1 MLFSGLINI
10 FKPKQN
16 ADEKLLDS
24 ETANAPKPASEVPL
38 VEGASGQVDTH
49 LIRTIPADVAR
60 VQSRGSGARA
70 ARLLLPLL
78 SFRAA

>member
-1 MLFSGLINI
+1 MLFSGLISI

-60 VQSRGSGARA
+60 VQSRGSGAGGA
-70 ARLLLPLL
+70 SLIAPIK
-78 SFRAA
+78 F

>member
-1 MLFSGLINI
+1 MFSGLINI

-49 LIRTIPADVAR
+49 LIRTVPADVAR
-60 VQSRGSGARA
+60 VQSTGTGAGGS
-70 ARLLLPLL
+70 PLIATIK
-78 SFRAA
+78 F

>member
-1 MLFSGLINI
+1 MLFSGMINI

-60 VQSRGSGARA
+60 VQSRGSGAGGA
-70 ARLLLPLL
+70 SLIAPIK
-78 SFRAA
+78 F

>member
-1 MLFSGLINI
+1 MLFSGLISI

-49 LIRTIPADVAR
+49 LIRTVPADVVR
-60 VQSRGSGARA
+60 VQSTGTGAGGS
-70 ARLLLPLL
+70 PLIATIK
-78 SFRAA
+78 F